1 MKNHLITLRPAWL
14 PREFTR
20 IFIVLGVGTLL
31 LQIVL
36 FATGFRYGWG
46 WMPWN
51 MFLAWLPLVFA
62 CGVLW
67 GARLR
72 RQWLRRLV
80 TWLCWPLWLLFFP
93 NAPYLFTSL
102 LHLYRIEFITSQ
114 NDEWI
119 FLFTTAPGDWFAL
132 LLMVAGVGMGLL
144 FGFVSLAMLQRLIA
158 RKYGAAQGWLL
169 VMVTSLLSGW
179 AIWMGRS
186 ALRLNSWYVFTQ
198 PLQTMQE
205 IFRAMDANALQLSL
219 IFAAMCLGGYVLVW
233 ALLPKEERGSA

>member
-20 IFIVLGVGTLL
+20 ILIVLGVGTLL
-31 LQIVL
+31 LQLVL

-62 CGVLW
+62 CGVLR
-67 GARLR
+67 GAAASNLGPRVVS
-72 RQWLRRLV
+72 WI
-80 TWLCWPLWLLFFP
+80 CWPLWLLFYP

-102 LHLYRIEFITSQ
+102 LHLNNVNFVESGTEQ
-114 NDEWI
+114 WV
-119 FLFTTAPGDWFAL
+119 FLFTTEPSAWFSL

-144 FGFVSLAMLQRLIA
+144 FGFVSLAMLQRLVS
-158 RKYGAAQGWLL
+158 RKLGALWGWVL
-169 VMVTSLLSGW
+169 VVVTSLLSGW
-179 AIWMGRS
+179 AMWMGRG
-186 ALRLNSWYVFTQ
+186 ALRLNSWYLFTR

-205 IFRAMDANALQLSL
+205 IFGAMDANALRLSL
-219 IFAAMCLGGYVLVW
+219 IFAAMSLGGYVLVW
-233 ALLPKEERGSA
+233 ALLPRDEVNA